1 MVRRFRDPVIIIGA
15 GAAGMMAAAAAADA
29 GAEVLL
35 LEKNS
40 RPGRKIGITGK
51 GRCNVTNAAAPQEFM
66 DNIVSNPRFLYSA
79 FQGFSNQD
87 LMDLLEKQGVPLKV
101 ERGERVFPVSDK
113 ARDVVDALV
122 GLLRHPRIRLRTGV
136 TVREVVPDGKRWQVK
151 TGEESFWGQSVV
163 IATGGASYSATGSTG
178 DGYPMA
184 KALGHTVHPL
194 RPGLVPFVSDTP
206 WVRELKGLS
215 LKNVE
220 IRITTR
226 EGQEITRGFGE
237 MLFTHFGVSG
247 PIILSASSRVQ
258 YALEKK
264 QRSWKDAGLTLHLN
278 LKPALSPEQLD
289 RRLLRDFEQYRDRI
303 MEHAM
308 KDLLPRRLIAVV
320 LAESG
325 IASDLRAQ
333 SLSRVQRQRL
343 GAKLHDLS
351 MSITGTRPL
360 EEAIITMGG
369 VDTIQVNPKT
379 MESKIHPGL
388 YFAGEILDVDAL
400 TGGFN
405 LQIAFSTGAAAGRAS
420 AQTGRWE

>member
-1 MVRRFRDPVIIIGA
+1 MARPFHNPVIILGA
-15 GAAGMMAAAAAADA
+15 GAAGMLAAAAAAAD
-29 GAEVLL
+29 GANVLL

-66 DNIVSNPRFLYSA
+66 ENIISNPRFLYSA
-79 FQGFSNQD
+79 FHGFSNHD
-87 LMDLLEKQGVPLKV
+87 LMDLLEEQGVPLKV

-122 GLLRHPRIRLRTGV
+122 GLLRHSRIRLRTGV
-136 TVREVVPDGKRWQVK
+136 AVREVVPVEGRWLVK
-151 TGEESFWGQSVV
+151 TAEENFWGQCVI

-178 DGYPMA
+178 DGYLMA
-184 KALGHTVHPL
+184 KALGHTVRPL

-206 WVRELKGLS
+206 WVRDLKGLS

-226 EGQEITRGFGE
+226 EGEEITRGFGE

-264 QRSWKDAGLTLHLN
+264 KRSWKDAGFTLHLN
-278 LKPALSPEQLD
+278 LKPALSQEQLD
-289 RRLLRDFEQYRDRI
+289 RRLLRDFGQYRDRT

-325 IASDLRAQ
+325 IAADLRAQ
-333 SLSRVQRQRL
+333 NLSRVQRQCL
-343 GAKLHDLS
+343 GDKLRDLS
-351 MSITGTRPL
+351 IPITGTRPL

-369 VDTIQVNPKT
+369 VDTTQVNPKT

-388 YFAGEILDVDAL
+388 YFAGEVLDVDAL

-405 LQIAFSTGAAAGRAS
+405 LQIAFSTGVAAGKAA